1 MHRAL
6 SVGLKDSL
14 AGSALFISR
23 KDRMTLEEKRD
34 ELLRK
39 VKIEEKDEARKAG
52 YFDGV
57 LDMYNEAKRIEVANA
72 GTKLHQ

>member
-6 SVGLKDSL
+6 FVRLKISL

-39 VKIEEKDEARKAG
+39 IKVEEKDDVRKAG

-57 LDMYNEAKRIEVANA
+57 LDMYNEAKRIEVANV

>member
-1 MHRAL
+1 
-6 SVGLKDSL
+6 
-14 AGSALFISR
+14 
-23 KDRMTLEEKRD
+23 MTLEEKRD

-39 VKIEEKDEARKAG
+39 VKVEEKDDVRKAG

-72 GTKLHQ
+72 GIKLHQ